1 MTASED
7 VLAALRR
14 KRDEYP
20 AKWAALVDVLEDLGD
35 PHPDGEA
42 EPADGGDADAETEAS
57 EADEADGDDGDEDED
72 EQDEEE
78 EEEEPAPRPH
88 AVAPAANGRPAGG
101 IHAAAHQRRV
111 TIARYLAT
119 NGPTRVMAVAKAL
132 GIPDGS
138 IHSLIKH
145 EFFRTTD
152 QGVEVTQ
159 AGREAI
165 RG

>member
-7 VLAALRR
+7 VLATLRR
-14 KRDEYP
+14 KRDEYRT
-20 AKWAALVDVLEDLGD
+20 KWAALVEVLEDLGD

-42 EPADGGDADAETEAS
+42 EPGDDDGDNAPAES
-57 EADEADGDDGDEDED
+57 HEADEAGGDDGDDGDEDEGDDEGEDD
-72 EQDEEE
+72 EQP
-78 EEEEPAPRPH
+78 PARPR
-88 AVAPAANGRPAGG
+88 ATATNGRPAGG

-145 EFFRTTD
+145 EFFRVTD
-152 QGVEVTQ
+152 LGVEVTQ